1 MSFQQKLPQGLE
13 QTQLVEQDSSLAH
26 GVWMT
31 PVSEAPLS
39 AAIAAWS
46 SDEHVFQ
53 MISFIRLQSGLAGW
67 VAKASVSLG

>member
-13 QTQLVEQDSSLAH
+13 QTQLVEQDSSLAR

-39 AAIAAWS
+39 AAIAAW
-46 SDEHVFQ
+46 ENL
-53 MISFIRLQSGLAGW
+53 MIF
-67 VAKASVSLG
+67 